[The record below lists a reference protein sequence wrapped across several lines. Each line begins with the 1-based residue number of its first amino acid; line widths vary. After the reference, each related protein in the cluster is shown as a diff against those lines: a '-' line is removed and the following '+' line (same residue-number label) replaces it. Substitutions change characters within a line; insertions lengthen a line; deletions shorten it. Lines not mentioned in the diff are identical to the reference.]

1 MRSPYPLVAAAS
13 LFVGCV
19 STNAAVLDPT
29 VKYQKIC
36 PDGVQIFT
44 SAQRVTSAY
53 REVALLHS
61 KGESGWTDERMM
73 AGSQRK
79 KAAELGANGII
90 VGEIKEPNPGTKII
104 GSILG
109 TGAERKGGALAI
121 YVFGDS
127 GRVQQACGTGARY
140 PVAANTKPRADKRVP
155 SPPAPGSGMVP
166 MVANAQSEGSV
177 SVSAPVPSPEP
188 PRVDSMAIY
197 RALVAPPVIDEAVLG
212 RNPDLRR
219 AMADTRRVGIATA
232 FFEEVPGTLKIELA
246 EGFRSVQ
253 AKGFTLGIL
262 WEAYRGHRPFDEP
275 IVLELWEG
283 DLKVGEYTVDGLA
296 LRPE

>member
-1 MRSPYPLVAAAS
+1 VRSPYPLVGAAS

-36 PDGVQIFT
+36 SDGVQIFT
-44 SAQRVTSAY
+44 SAQRVTSSY
-53 REVALLHS
+53 REVALLPS
-61 KGESGWTDERMM
+61 RGESDWTDERMT
-73 AGSQRK
+73 GSQRK

-90 VGEIKEPNPGTKII
+90 VGEIKEPNPKTEII

-109 TGAERKGGALAI
+109 TGAERKAGTLAI

-127 GRVQQACGTGARY
+127 GRVRQACGTGPRY
-140 PVAANTKPRADKRVP
+140 PVAANTKPRADERVP
-155 SPPAPGSGMVP
+155 SSPAPGSGMVP
-166 MVANAQSEGSV
+166 MVVA
-177 SVSAPVPSPEP
+177 APEEP
-188 PRVDSMAIY
+188 WTDSMAIY
-197 RALVAPPVIDEAVLG
+197 RSLVAPPVIDEAVLG
-212 RNPDLRR
+212 RNPELRR

-275 IVLELWEG
+275 IMLELWEG
-283 DLKVGEYTVDGLA
+283 DSKVGEYTVDGLA